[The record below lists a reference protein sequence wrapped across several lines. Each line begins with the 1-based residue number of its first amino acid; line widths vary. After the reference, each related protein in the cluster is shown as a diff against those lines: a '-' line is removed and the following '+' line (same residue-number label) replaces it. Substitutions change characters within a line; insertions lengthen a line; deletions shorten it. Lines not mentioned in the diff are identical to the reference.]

1 MYLSLGKDLSKSN
14 NTFLGPR
21 NQSNILAYPDS
32 IECFFKTSD
41 KYVKFTLTIYSKTM
55 PNYFR
60 LNWQKIMS
68 YSRPKQLKNTISR
81 VSSKT

>member
-14 NTFLGPR
+14 NTCLGPR
-21 NQSNILAYPDS
+21 FQSNILAYPDS

-60 LNWQKIMS
+60 LIKLAKDDVLLQTKAAQKHNF
-68 YSRPKQLKNTISR
+68 KG
-81 VSSKT
+81 V